1 VERTAAS
8 NTTIEETKDVTHVAG
23 KTDHGWMVQLAI
35 PWSTLNSTPSVGRR
49 LSLEFMLNDADTS
62 HERFRITPVD
72 AAADFKI
79 PDPSTWSLLELTDA
93 PSTAGSRP

>member
-1 VERTAAS
+1 
-8 NTTIEETKDVTHVAG
+8 
-23 KTDHGWMVQLAI
+23 
-35 PWSTLNSTPSVGRR
+35 
-49 LSLEFMLNDADTS
+49 MLNDADTS